1 MQNEGAEECPMIP
14 ETRSVPAP
22 SRIFDLPAPA
32 PTGSTPAPAALRRDE
47 SRDDNTSDGE
57 TDWEVLKDVAT
68 D

>member
-1 MQNEGAEECPMIP
+1 MIP

-22 SRIFDLPAPA
+22 ARIFDLPATA
-32 PTGSTPAPAALRRDE
+32 PTGSAPSPAALRRDE
-47 SRDDNTSDGE
+47 LRDDSSSEGE

>member
-1 MQNEGAEECPMIP
+1 MIP

-22 SRIFDLPAPA
+22 SRIFDLPTTAPA
-32 PTGSTPAPAALRRDE
+32 GSTPSPAALRRDE
-47 SRDDNTSDGE
+47 LGDDNSSEGE

>member
-1 MQNEGAEECPMIP
+1 MTP

-22 SRIFDLPAPA
+22 SRIFDLPATP

-47 SRDDNTSDGE
+47 SRDDSTSDGE